1 MPVGEMLERISSREL
16 TEWMAYHKIESD
28 DNKRRAM
35 ADKAVA
41 SVQATKAGRR

>member
-1 MPVGEMLERISSREL
+1 MLSRMTSREI

-41 SVQATKAGRR
+41 GVQATKAGRRK